1 MGRTGG
7 RMEGGGAGAKEL
19 MQLERRQN
27 SDGYAG
33 ASE

>member
-1 MGRTGG
+1 
-7 RMEGGGAGAKEL
+7 